1 MSTALVRRNMK
12 LVTSNVNYVNVT
24 LPGICKHRYELVLF
38 NKASSIAN
46 KQLQWKNLR
55 R

>member
-12 LVTSNVNYVNVT
+12 LVTSNVT
-24 LPGICKHRYELVLF
+24 LPGICEHRYELVLF
-38 NKASSIAN
+38 NKASSFAN